1 MPGIYRAKHFICMYV
16 GPKLS
21 DNTQAALKAFNAY
34 RPQLQVLDA
43 DEVGDQL
50 ISYEL
55 ISGGTLSGDAI
66 HLPNQ
71 VKMDLILPQI
81 EQKISLGGP
90 EMFFKLITALSVL
103 PSSYELSTQLKS
115 MYICVYVC
123 IVYTF
128 QYIK

>member
-1 MPGIYRAKHFICMYV
+1 MEYTKLSISYIYTYV

-34 RPQLQVLDA
+34 RPQLHALNAV
-43 DEVGDQL
+43 EVGNQL

-55 ISGGTLSGDAI
+55 ISPSTHSGGDI

-90 EMFFKLITALSVL
+90 EMFFKLITALSQL
-103 PSSYELSTQLKS
+103 PSSYELSTQLKG
-115 MYICVYVC
+115 MYYG
-123 IVYTF
+123 IVHTF
-128 QYIK
+128 Q